1 MHFISANVIED
12 PHSIVNIISDVW
24 QTYEE
29 VINEEDGAH
38 DELSKRSI
46 ESDDDYDKFIM
57 SRNSSDSNVCR
68 SEIWKCMSGVM
79 EGGIKYIK
87 EPEDI
92 YSSLTPV
99 LYKAVFHGGVK
110 SMWSSVMEVNIIIS
124 GIFTP

>member
-1 MHFISANVIED
+1 MS
-12 PHSIVNIISDVW
+12 IISDIW

-29 VINEEDGAH
+29 VMNEEDDTTH

-46 ESDDDYDKFIM
+46 ESYDDYDKFIM

-68 SEIWKCMSGVM
+68 SEIWQCMSGVL

-110 SMWSSVMEVNIIIS
+110 SMWSSVMEVN
-124 GIFTP
+124 